1 MCCVKIRKFF
11 SSIRTRLTLLFTGLL
26 ALALFIFS
34 GFLYQIFITS
44 QQNEFDVNLHN
55 HAVDVAQSVGIDFF
69 GDFVFNSST
78 LRSNEKFFPFT
89 LGRTFMQVVSPQG
102 QIVER
107 STNLEEK
114 SLPLYTEDWQQ
125 VFDKGYAFRTLSASE
140 MDGLRYAEPRAQY
153 RQITYLVRRGKPAFV
168 LQIAAPTTFLY
179 REASALVIFFL
190 IGIPTALILS
200 LFAGFYLSNQALKP
214 VREIIKKADLLNP
227 SNLAERLPTTGTQDE
242 IGNLTETLN
251 NLLGRIQ
258 KAFDSQE
265 HFIADASHQLKTPLA
280 VIRGE
285 LDVFRSKERTPEE
298 VSAIIDSAS
307 QELQHM
313 SRLVNDLL
321 LMAKI
326 DAGAGSLILSD
337 VRLDEVFV
345 EVVARMEVLA
355 KKKNISI
362 RFDLDDR
369 TIGDSADDF
378 LVKGDFDLLQS
389 MFRNLLD
396 NAIKYSPDGSV
407 VEVKLINEADKVIT
421 CLRDY
426 GAPISDEVRARIFQR
441 YDRGDFRM
449 SGVSGTGLGLTIA
462 QRIAELHEGKISFLQ
477 DNSPGKTFQ
486 IEMKK
491 V

>member
-11 SSIRTRLTLLFTGLL
+11 SSIRTRLTLLFTALL

-34 GFLYQIFITS
+34 GFLYKIFTAS
-44 QQNEFDVNLHN
+44 QLNEFDANLHN
-55 HAVDVAQSVGIDFF
+55 HAVDVAQSVSIDYF
-69 GDFVFNSST
+69 GDFVFNSSA

-102 QIVER
+102 QIMER
-107 STNLEEK
+107 STNLENK
-114 SLPLYTEDWQQ
+114 NLPLYTEDWTE
-125 VFDKGYAFRTLSASE
+125 VFDKGYAFRTLPASE
-140 MDGLRYAEPRAQY
+140 LKSLRYAEPHAQY
-153 RQITYLVRRGKPAFV
+153 RLITYLVRRGKPAFV
-168 LQIAAPTTFLY
+168 LQIAVPTTFLY

-190 IGIPTALILS
+190 IGIPTAMILS
-200 LFAGFYLSNQALKP
+200 LFAGFYLSGQALKP
-214 VREIIKKADLLNP
+214 VREIIKKAEQLNP
-227 SNLAERLPTTGTQDE
+227 SNLSERLPTTGTQDE
-242 IGNLTETLN
+242 IGNLTITLN
-251 NLLGRIQ
+251 NLLARIQ
-258 KAFDSQE
+258 KAFESHE

-285 LDVFRSKERTPEE
+285 LDVFRTKERSPQE
-298 VSAIIDSAS
+298 VNAMIHSAS
-307 QELQHM
+307 QELEHM
-313 SRLVNDLL
+313 SRLINDLL
-321 LMAKI
+321 LMAKM
-326 DAGAGSLILSD
+326 DAGAGSLIVSD
-337 VRLDEVFV
+337 VRLDELFM

-362 RFDLDDR
+362 KFNLDDR

-407 VEVKLINEADKVIT
+407 VEVKLINEEEKVIT
-421 CLRDY
+421 SLRDY
-426 GAPISDEVRARIFQR
+426 GVAIPEEVRARIFQR
-441 YDRGDFRM
+441 YERGNLRM

-462 QRIAELHEGKISFLQ
+462 QRIAEIHKGNISILQ

-486 IEMKK
+486 VEMKK
-491 V
+491 L